1 MYKPKSMTKTSI
13 YTVVMAGG
21 SGTRFWP
28 LSRRA
33 LPKQFLPLVTRRS
46 MLVETVARMRAVL
59 PQSGVRVVCGPE
71 HARLVHRSLASL
83 PKHHVFV
90 EPEARNTAPAIALAV
105 AQLPEEAV
113 VVVVPSDQHVID
125 IDTFGS
131 CLSRAVTAS
140 HTGKIV
146 TLGIRPSR
154 PETGFGYIEMGRPF
168 KNAVNAV
175 ARFVEKPD
183 LPKAKS
189 YLRQKKYLWNAGIF
203 VFQVGVMREALR
215 QHQPD
220 IGKPMDALIA
230 AAQKGPLHR
239 QVVATQFRQM
249 PSISIDYAVAE
260 KAGNMA
266 VVACDCGWS
275 DVGSFPALAEVRDR
289 DESGNVAVGKRVQ
302 LVNVKNSVVW
312 SDARTVAVVGLEDI
326 VVIDTPDAVLVM
338 HKNASQDVRKVV
350 EALKEKK
357 QLRVL

>member
-1 MYKPKSMTKTSI
+1 MTKAPI
-13 YTVVMAGG
+13 FTVVMAGG

-33 LPKQFLPLVTRRS
+33 LPKQFLPLVTARS

-59 PQSGVRVVCGPE
+59 PQAALRVVCGPT
-71 HARLVHRSLASL
+71 HAVLVHKSLASL
-83 PKHHVFV
+83 PKNNVFV

-125 IDTFGS
+125 TDTFGA
-131 CLSRAVTAS
+131 CLNNAVAAAQ
-140 HTGKIV
+140 TGKIV

-154 PETGFGYIEMGRPF
+154 PETGFGYIEMGRAF
-168 KNAVNAV
+168 GKTANAV

-183 LPKAKS
+183 LQKAKT

-230 AAQKGPLHR
+230 AAKRGSLSSK
-239 QVVATQFRQM
+239 VIATAFKRM

-260 KAGNMA
+260 KASNMA

-275 DVGSFPALAEVRDR
+275 DVGSFPALAEVRKSDA
-289 DESGNVAVGKRVQ
+289 SGNVAVGKQVQ

-312 SDARTVAVVGLEDI
+312 SGDRTVAVVGLEDV

-338 HKNASQDVRKVV
+338 HKNACQDVRKVV
-350 EALKEKK
+350 EALKEQK